1 MRERTKRRYKRYW
14 NNLKDVKLHI
24 LLRFL
29 SLLVLS
35 VLFSTAATIL
45 NLKGVLLNSR
55 QTLMSGLGMMF
66 LMFFIVDFAL
76 MRKDYYILT
85 HKRKYRMVSY
95 ISHGA
100 FAFVNVLMCRFF
112 SSTYL
117 YAFTFSITKFLRYTH
132 FDVSPTLSALIFN
145 AVLIIAIQFAP
156 IGMKWLHLHH
166 G

>member
-29 SLLVLS
+29 SLMVLS
-35 VLFSTAATIL
+35 AFFSTAATLL

-55 QTLMSGLGMMF
+55 QTLMSGLGMMCV
-66 LMFFIVDFAL
+66 MFFIVDVAL

-95 ISHGA
+95 ISHCA
-100 FAFVNVLMCRFF
+100 FAFVNLLSCRFF
-112 SSTYL
+112 SHTYV
-117 YAFTFSITKFLRYTH
+117 YAFVFSITKFARYTH
-132 FDVSPTLSALIFN
+132 FDISPMLSAVVFN
-145 AVLIIAIQFAP
+145 AVLIIAIRYAP